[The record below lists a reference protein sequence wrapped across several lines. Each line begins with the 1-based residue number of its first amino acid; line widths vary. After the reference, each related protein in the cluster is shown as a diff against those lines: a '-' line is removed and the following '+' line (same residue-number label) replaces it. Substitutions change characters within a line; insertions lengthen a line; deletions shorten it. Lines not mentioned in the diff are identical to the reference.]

1 MLKKYLKLENIV
13 IVVIIINIF
22 LYLYFKAS
30 QVGILPTFHLDGAF
44 QTNSAL
50 LRLESKSIIG
60 KNYLPYL
67 GIGAVS
73 VLFPFYKMMGSNLYS
88 STFSANFITLLCGTF
103 VCIIIS
109 YFLEIRKKNKISIL
123 CGVIIFFIFSSKLSL
138 EFDFY
143 QTPGNSLRPI
153 RSFLP
158 YIVFT
163 LYYFVKNKEKMI
175 QFLTIA
181 LLGIISILW
190 SNDYAYI
197 TLLVFGVK
205 FILDYRKRIKDV
217 VLITIIF
224 LVMFCTLIFITR
236 INFWEYFKYNF
247 GDVSK
252 DQWWYFMPLIE
263 QSRFLKTSDFITIIR
278 EGNLILPFIVILY
291 YFIFGLKLKEE
302 KYNINVCIGITLFL
316 GGFVACVG
324 GHIDSGYFTPLLIW
338 SKLSIIYLLLYSIN
352 ISGIFSTRSKIVILV
367 IAFLFSFFMMNF
379 ERRNLIML
387 NRKLKDDNTNIF
399 VSGLGGYL
407 TNDWKSY
414 IDYIEMNKDKKVIEE
429 YAGIWTSYVKPKN
442 YIWRVDST
450 IHALGRI
457 RKESAEKIKEADI
470 VVTTRQDYND
480 WQKWSFS
487 QNFWFY
493 NELFK
498 NFKIDY
504 IAPTVVIWK
513 RQKIKNPEEEL
524 KKCTIDPSG
533 FFINENKEGYYEV
546 ELNYKV
552 KRKSR
557 GLIVLNNNIWDNDT
571 FSISPYSSN
580 VKFPIYLITPNE
592 KFNFNLIGGIKNMEI
607 ETCNYRKLDKHE
619 YINMR

>member
-1 MLKKYLKLENIV
+1 MLKKYQKLENII

-22 LYLYFKAS
+22 LYLYFKAA
-30 QVGILPTFHLDGAF
+30 QVGILPTYHLDGAF

-50 LRLESKSIIG
+50 LRIESQSIIG

-67 GIGAVS
+67 GIGVVS
-73 VLFPFYKMMGSNLYS
+73 ILFPFYKMMGSNLYS
-88 STFSANFITLLCGTF
+88 STFSANFITLLCGML

-109 YFLEIRKKNKISIL
+109 YFLETKKKNKISIL
-123 CGVIIFFIFSSKLSL
+123 YGIIIFLIFSSKLSS
-138 EFDFY
+138 EFYFY
-143 QTPGNSLRPI
+143 QTPGNSLRPV

-158 YIVFT
+158 YIIFT
-163 LYYFVKNKEKMI
+163 LYYFVKDKKRIVE
-175 QFLTIA
+175 FLTIA

-190 SNDYAYI
+190 SNDYAYM
-197 TLLVFGVK
+197 TLLVFSVK

-217 VLITIIF
+217 VPIAVIF
-224 LVMFCTLIFITR
+224 FVMFCILVFITK

-263 QSRFLKTSDFITIIR
+263 QSRFLKISDFITIIR

-302 KYNINVCIGITLFL
+302 KYKINVCIGITLFL

-324 GHIDSGYFTPLLIW
+324 GHIESEYFTPLLIW
-338 SKLSIIYLLLYSIN
+338 SKLSIAYLLLYAINVNSI
-352 ISGIFSTRSKIVILV
+352 FAKHSKKVI
-367 IAFLFSFFMMNF
+367 IIIIFLFSFFIMNF
-379 ERRNLIML
+379 ERRNLLIL
-387 NRKLKDDNTNIF
+387 NQKLKDDNTNIF
-399 VSGLGGYL
+399 IPELGGYL
-407 TNDWKSY
+407 KNDWKDY
-414 IDYIEMNKDKKVIEE
+414 IDYIKKNKDKKIVEE

-442 YIWRVDST
+442 YIWRVDSA

-457 RKESAEKIKEADI
+457 REESTKKIKEADI
-470 VVTTRQDYND
+470 AITTRQDYNI

-504 IAPTVVIWK
+504 IAPTVVVWK
-513 RQKIKNPEEEL
+513 RQKMKNPEEEL
-524 KKCTIDPSG
+524 KNCIIDPSG
-533 FFINENKEGYYEV
+533 FLINENKEGYYEV

-580 VKFPIYLITPNE
+580 VKFPIYLRTPNE
-592 KFNFNLIGGIKNMEI
+592 KYNFNLIGGIKNVKI
-607 ETCNYRKLDKHE
+607 ETCNYRKLEKHE
-619 YINMR
+619 YTNM